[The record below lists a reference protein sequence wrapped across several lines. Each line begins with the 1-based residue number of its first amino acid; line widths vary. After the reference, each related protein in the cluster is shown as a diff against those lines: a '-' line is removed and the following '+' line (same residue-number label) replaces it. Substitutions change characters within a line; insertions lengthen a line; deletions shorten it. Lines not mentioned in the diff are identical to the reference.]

1 MPTDHARYRRLL
13 MPEPHTYPQP
23 PCRHVRHPVPAHAQL
38 TQLTAVGAVCRAQCE
53 PMDMVLIYATE
64 SVSSVSYLHEP
75 TIQDVWIARVV
86 QDGHRG
92 RAGARSIALVSPP
105 AAACGGT
112 IGDRRADGPRSPE
125 TGQVPTQVTPSAGPA
140 PSAHVC
146 PLSRPN
152 PP

>member
-75 TIQDVWIARVV
+75 TVQHIWAAHAAQDDR
-86 QDGHRG
+86 HG

-105 AAACGGT
+105 AAACGGS
-112 IGDRRADGPRSPE
+112 IGDRRADGPRRPE
-125 TGQVPTQVTPSAGPA
+125 PGRVLTQITPPVVPTPA
-140 PSAHVC
+140 AHVC
-146 PLSRPN
+146 PLSRPD

>member
-1 MPTDHARYRRLL
+1 MLTDHARYRRLL
-13 MPEPHTYPQP
+13 MPEPHTHHQP
-23 PCRHVRHPVPAHAQL
+23 PCRHVWHPVPAHAQL

-53 PMDMVLIYATE
+53 SMDMMLLYATE

-75 TIQDVWIARVV
+75 TIQDVWAAPAM

-112 IGDRRADGPRSPE
+112 I
-125 TGQVPTQVTPSAGPA
+125 TQ
-140 PSAHVC
+140 
-146 PLSRPN
+146 
-152 PP
+152 

>member
-1 MPTDHARYRRLL
+1 
-13 MPEPHTYPQP
+13 
-23 PCRHVRHPVPAHAQL
+23 
-38 TQLTAVGAVCRAQCE
+38 
-53 PMDMVLIYATE
+53 MDMVLIYATE

-112 IGDRRADGPRSPE
+112 IDDRRADGPRSPE
-125 TGQVPTQVTPSAGPA
+125 TG
-140 PSAHVC
+140 
-146 PLSRPN
+146 
-152 PP
+152 